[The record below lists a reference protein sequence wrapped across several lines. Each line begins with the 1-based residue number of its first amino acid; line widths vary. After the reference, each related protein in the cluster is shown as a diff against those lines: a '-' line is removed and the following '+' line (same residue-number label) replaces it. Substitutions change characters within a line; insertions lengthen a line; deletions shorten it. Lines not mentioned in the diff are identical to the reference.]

1 MFVTRE
7 NVIKTLYPPQNILI
21 MYTYTHWN
29 LPVHA
34 SVYKCGG
41 GGGVQQYIDRR
52 ELEEKRENF
61 DLESS
66 YHNGEG

>member
-7 NVIKTLYPPQNILI
+7 NVIKTLYPPQKH
-21 MYTYTHWN
+21 TYHVHTHWN

-41 GGGVQQYIDRR
+41 GGGVQYNIDRK
-52 ELEEKRENF
+52 EEK
-61 DLESS
+61 
-66 YHNGEG
+66 EGSKI